1 MLDDDFGDF
10 ASSSNTLAS
19 QSQPS
24 SLPPL
29 TPNNQS
35 MSLPPSINV
44 VPSPAGSHAPSS
56 LTPSAAVVG
65 GSGSVG
71 GQDKYSALRD
81 LFGSTSSET
90 PSVAAFE
97 SEPK

>member
-1 MLDDDFGDF
+1 
-10 ASSSNTLAS
+10 
-19 QSQPS
+19 
-24 SLPPL
+24 
-29 TPNNQS
+29 

-56 LTPSAAVVG
+56 LTPSAAVVSG
-65 GSGSVG
+65 GSVG

-90 PSVAAFE
+90 PSVAAFD